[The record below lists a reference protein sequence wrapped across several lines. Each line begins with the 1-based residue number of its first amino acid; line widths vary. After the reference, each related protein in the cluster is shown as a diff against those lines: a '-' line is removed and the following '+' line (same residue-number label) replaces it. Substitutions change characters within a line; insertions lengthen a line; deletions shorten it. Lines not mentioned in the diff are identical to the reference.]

1 MYKTYDKMPYDNFLY
16 FWFFTIHK
24 KLTKEND

>member
-1 MYKTYDKMPYDNFLY
+1 MYKTYDKMPYDKLFVNFDNFY
-16 FWFFTIHK
+16 K